1 MCSSLLAPKSAILLL
16 VFNLVTSYLKLSD
29 KLLYTMAEGE
39 ADEIY
44 RVNKLLAI
52 EDMDWSRQLSQAVS
66 ILLLSQ
72 NLHFQKI
79 LTLVTFPYN
88 L

>member
-1 MCSSLLAPKSAILLL
+1 MCFWRQNQPFCSCVSGFLL
-16 VFNLVTSYLKLSD
+16 SYSFLEYLPHN
-29 KLLYTMAEGE
+29 MAESD

-66 ILLLSQ
+66 CHRIL
-72 NLHFQKI
+72 HEFQ
-79 LTLVTFPYN
+79 
-88 L
+88 

>member
-1 MCSSLLAPKSAILLL
+1 
-16 VFNLVTSYLKLSD
+16 
-29 KLLYTMAEGE
+29 MAEGE

-52 EDMDWSRQLSQAVS
+52 EDMDWSCQLSQAVS
-66 ILLLSQ
+66 ILLPSQ

-79 LTLVTFPYN
+79 LNLVTFPYD

>member
-1 MCSSLLAPKSAILLL
+1 M
-16 VFNLVTSYLKLSD
+16 V
-29 KLLYTMAEGE
+29 EGE

-44 RVNKLLAI
+44 WVNKLLAI
-52 EDMDWSRQLSQAVS
+52 EDMDWSCQLSQTVS
-66 ILLLSQ
+66 ILLSSQ

-79 LTLVTFPYN
+79 LNLVTFPYN

>member
-1 MCSSLLAPKSAILLL
+1 MQLTFGAKISHF
-16 VFNLVTSYLKLSD
+16 VFNLVTSYLKFSD
-29 KLLYTMAEGE
+29 KLPYTMAEGE

-52 EDMDWSRQLSQAVS
+52 EDMDWSHQLSQAES

>member
-1 MCSSLLAPKSAILLL
+1 
-16 VFNLVTSYLKLSD
+16 
-29 KLLYTMAEGE
+29 MAEGE

-44 RVNKLLAI
+44 WVNKLLTI
-52 EDMDWSRQLSQAVS
+52 EDMDWSCQLSQAVS

-88 L
+88 LQLFLLSGFQGHFPQCLGPQLYFKML

>member
-1 MCSSLLAPKSAILLL
+1 MQLTFGTKISHFVAGFQSCYILLEI
-16 VFNLVTSYLKLSD
+16 FSD
-29 KLLYTMAEGE
+29 KLPYTMVEGE

-44 RVNKLLAI
+44 WVNKLLAI
-52 EDMDWSRQLSQAVS
+52 EDMDWSCQLSQAVS
-66 ILLLSQ
+66 ILLPSQ

-79 LTLVTFPYN
+79 LNLVTFPHN